1 MGQANPEILLLL
13 EDIIYEMR
21 KDVGQRK
28 KLAQGSMLSFF
39 INDVEVLL
47 KK

>member
-1 MGQANPEILLLL
+1 L

>member
-1 MGQANPEILLLL
+1 MGQENPEILLLL

-28 KLAQGSMLSFF
+28 KLEQGSMLSF
-39 INDVEVLL
+39 LL
-47 KK
+47 MMLKFC